1 MKVVI
6 CGAGIA
12 GLTLAGRLSD
22 LGGEVVLL
30 ERAPGPRTHGYMI
43 DFFGPGYDAAES
55 MGLLPAL
62 EGVAHPV
69 EEAWFVDAHGRRR
82 ATVRPALF
90 ARGPLLSLMRPDLE
104 RVLRDHLPD
113 TVDQR
118 FGVSPV
124 AVAVAERDDRVR
136 ITLDDDTELEADLL
150 VGADGIHST
159 VRQLVFGEESRFLR
173 YLGFHTA
180 AYTFD
185 SPAISAAVSGRA
197 CLTDTTGCQM
207 GFYALPA
214 GRVATFGVHRAPD
227 PTLPNDARA
236 AVLDAY
242 ADLGWLVPEAL
253 DRCPPSAEL
262 YYDQVAQIEMLRWS
276 SGNVVLV
283 GDACYA
289 VSLLAGQGASL
300 GVAGAYLLADRLAR
314 ESPISQALLDYERL
328 WRPVAEEKQKTGR
341 AAAHWFP
348 PASTWQLPVRRA
360 ALRATHVPVLNRFVA
375 ASVAGKPT
383 TLIRNLPSANKK

>member
-1 MKVVI
+1 MKAVI

-69 EEAWFVDAHGRRR
+69 EEAWYVDADGRRR
-82 ATVRPALF
+82 ATVRPGLF
-90 ARGPLLSLMRPDLE
+90 AHGPLLNLMRPDLE
-104 RVLRDHLPD
+104 RVLRDQLPD

-124 AVAVAERDDRVR
+124 AVAERGDHVR
-136 ITLDDDTELEADLL
+136 ITLDDNTDLEADLL

-159 VRQLVFGEESRFLR
+159 VRRLVFGDESRFLR

-185 SPAISAAVSGRA
+185 SPAISAAVAGRA
-197 CLTDTTGCQM
+197 CLTDTMGSQM

-227 PTLPNDARA
+227 PSLPDDTRA

-242 ADLGWLVPEAL
+242 AELGWLVPEAL
-253 DRCPPSAEL
+253 DRCPPSTEL
-262 YYDQVAQIEMLRWS
+262 YYDQVAQIEMPRWS
-276 SGNVVLV
+276 SGHVVLV
-283 GDACYA
+283 GDACHA

-300 GVAGAYLLADRLAR
+300 GVAGAYLLADRLAGAR
-314 ESPISQALLDYERL
+314 PISQGLLEYERL

-341 AAAHWFP
+341 AAARWFLP
-348 PASTWQLPVRRA
+348 DSAWQLPVRRA
-360 ALRATHVPVLNRFVA
+360 ALRTTHVPLLNRLIA

-383 TLIRNLPSANKK
+383 TLIRNLPTASKK